1 MKFYEKREREERKT
15 VRFSIT
21 ADPCLYRIFEI
32 RVRVTSSGRISLI
45 ARQENIRA
53 RRTPGRESYLIL
65 HKIQGAMIALT
76 FSYTASRFHCVCN
89 GNNPELRSMRVIE
102 FRIRRTPRQRQG
114 RMRIGSYVSQ
124 WDTPRDERNI
134 SRKNK
139 KKKSREEENG
149 GENLPARDLRDRIS
163 ETRRENIWLI
173 HVRFL
178 RSFIATTYRFYIY
191 VYIYI

>member
-76 FSYTASRFHCVCN
+76 FSYTASRFHRVCN
-89 GNNPELRSMRVIE
+89 GRNPELRSMRVIE
-102 FRIRRTPRQRQG
+102 FRIRRTPRQREG

-124 WDTPRDERNI
+124 
-134 SRKNK
+134 
-139 KKKSREEENG
+139 
-149 GENLPARDLRDRIS
+149 
-163 ETRRENIWLI
+163 
-173 HVRFL
+173 
-178 RSFIATTYRFYIY
+178 
-191 VYIYI
+191 